1 MLGRADLTLSPSSPF
16 LLVDKETSQA
26 LSEALGS
33 LRSLE
38 IKRGNGT
45 EQREERPI
53 PHWEKVFVP
62 CYILNFFEVK
72 CFSFVPQGYGLGP
85 GALGGL
91 AMMRRRFGGGD
102 GHSPVLRGKNLLV
115 TEMRWICCQQCER

>member
-33 LRSLE
+33 VRSLE
-38 IKRGNGT
+38 IKRGNRT
-45 EQREERPI
+45 EQREERPT
-53 PHWEKVFVP
+53 PCWEKVFVP
-62 CYILNFFEVK
+62 YYILNFFEVK
-72 CFSFVPQGYGLGP
+72 CFSFVPQGCGLGP

-91 AMMRRRFGGGD
+91 AMMRCCFGGGD
-102 GHSPVLRGKNLLV
+102 GYSPVLRGENLFG
-115 TEMRWICCQQCER
+115 TEIRWICCQQSER